1 MSQQMHYQP
10 APQGPTGAPAP
21 QAARN
26 GLGVAALILGIIG
39 ALSGIPMILFWL
51 AGPLGILALIFGL
64 VGLSRAK
71 KGQATNKGVAVTG
84 TILGALALV
93 LAVVGVIVTVLAV
106 NKAVDE
112 VHQQVEQSS
121 GQPKNGSGQSAQDLG
136 PGETAKYNNGVQV
149 SVSKAAPYTVD
160 PSTVV
165 SGHTQGNKA
174 YKLTV
179 TIKNTGSKSFDKP
192 LVQTKARVNG
202 KEAEEVDDDKHGI
215 LHHDFGNAISPGESA
230 SVEMVFDAPPAAKQ
244 LDVEVTPDLMLD
256 AVSWKLA
263 L

>member
-1 MSQQMHYQP
+1 MSQQTHYQP

-51 AGPLGILALIFGL
+51 AGPLGVLALIFGL

-121 GQPKNGSGQSAQDLG
+121 GQPKNGSGESAKDLG

-149 SVSKAAPYTVD
+149 TVSKAAPYTVD
-160 PSTVV
+160 PNTVV

-174 YKLTV
+174 YKFTV
-179 TIKNTGSKSFDKP
+179 TVKNTGSKAFDKP
-192 LVQTKARVNG
+192 LVQTKARANG

-230 SVEMVFDAPPAAKQ
+230 SVEMVFDAPPTAKQ
-244 LDVEVTPDLMLD
+244 LDVEVTPDFLLD

>member
-10 APQGPTGAPAP
+10 APQGPTGAHAP

-64 VGLSRAK
+64 VGLSRVK

-84 TILGALALV
+84 TILGGLALI
-93 LAVVGVIVTVLAV
+93 LAVVGIIVTVLAV

-112 VHQQVEQSS
+112 VNKEFDKQS
-121 GQPKNGSGQSAQDLG
+121 GSSSNIKDLG
-136 PGETAKYNNGVQV
+136 AGEAAKYNNGLQV
-149 SVSKAAPYTVD
+149 TVSKPTPYTVD
-160 PSTVV
+160 PSTMI
-165 SGHTQGNKA
+165 SGHVQGNKA
-174 YKLTV
+174 YKVTV
-179 TIKNTGSKSFDKP
+179 TLKNTGDKAATNP
-192 LVQTKARVNG
+192 VMSTEAEADG
-202 KEAEEVDDDKHGI
+202 KKAEEVADDKHGI
-215 LHHDFGNAISPGESA
+215 LHHDWEKTLDPNESD
-230 SVEMVFDAPPAAKQ
+230 SVEMVFDAPPSAKE
-244 LDVEVTPDLMLD
+244 LSIKITPDFLLD
-256 AVSWKLA
+256 PANWKLP

>member
-51 AGPLGILALIFGL
+51 AGPLGVLALIFGL

-121 GQPKNGSGQSAQDLG
+121 GQPKNGSGQSAKDLG

-160 PSTVV
+160 PNTVV

-179 TIKNTGSKSFDKP
+179 TVKNTGSKAFDKP
-192 LVQTKARVNG
+192 LVQTKARANG

-230 SVEMVFDAPPAAKQ
+230 SVEMVFDAPPTAKQ
-244 LDVEVTPDLMLD
+244 LDVEVTPDFLLD

>member
-51 AGPLGILALIFGL
+51 AGPLGVLALIFGL

-121 GQPKNGSGQSAQDLG
+121 GQPKNGSGQSAKDLG

-160 PSTVV
+160 PNTVV

-179 TIKNTGSKSFDKP
+179 TVKNTGSKAFDKP
-192 LVQTKARVNG
+192 LVQTKARANG

-215 LHHDFGNAISPGESA
+215 LHHDFGNTISPGESA
-230 SVEMVFDAPPAAKQ
+230 SVEMVFDAPPTAKQ
-244 LDVEVTPDLMLD
+244 LDVEVTPDFLLD

>member
-10 APQGPTGAPAP
+10 APQGPTGAHAP

-84 TILGALALV
+84 TILGAVALI
-93 LAVVGVIVTVLAV
+93 LSVVGVIVTVVAV

-112 VHQQVEQSS
+112 VHKQVEESS
-121 GQPKNGSGQSAQDLG
+121 GQPKNGSGESAKELT
-136 PGETAKYNNGVQV
+136 PGSTAKYNNGVEV
-149 SVSKAAPYTVD
+149 TVSKPSPYTVD
-160 PSTVV
+160 PNTVV
-165 SGHTQGNKA
+165 SGHTDGNKA

-179 TIKNTGSKSFDKP
+179 TIKNAGSKVFDKP

-202 KEAEEVDDDKHGI
+202 KKAEEVDDDKHGI
-215 LHHDFGNAISPGESA
+215 LHHDFGDSINPGA
-230 SVEMVFDAPPAAKQ
+230 TADVEMVFDAPPTAKE
-244 LDVEVTPDLMLD
+244 LDVEVTPDLLLD
-256 AVSWKLA
+256 SVHWKLA

>member
-10 APQGPTGAPAP
+10 APQGPTGAHAP

-39 ALSGIPMILFWL
+39 ALSGIPMVLFWL

-84 TILGALALV
+84 TILGGLAII
-93 LAVVGVIVTVLAV
+93 LAIVGIIVTVLAV

-112 VHQQVEQSS
+112 INKQVESSS
-121 GQPKNGSGQSAQDLG
+121 GQPKGGSGQSAKDLG
-136 PGETAKYNNGVQV
+136 PGDTAKYNNGVEV
-149 SVSKAAPYTVD
+149 TVSKATPYTVD
-160 PSTVV
+160 PSTLV
-165 SGHTQGNKA
+165 SGHTDGNKA

-179 TIKNTGSKSFDKP
+179 TIKNTGSKPFDKP
-192 LVQTKARVNG
+192 LVQTKGRVNG
-202 KEAEEVDDDKHGI
+202 KEAPEVDDDKHGI
-215 LHHDFGNAISPGESA
+215 LHHDFGNSIRPGA
-230 SVEMVFDAPPAAKQ
+230 TANVELVFDAPPTAKQ
-244 LDVEVTPDLMLD
+244 LDVEVTPDLLLD
-256 AVSWKLA
+256 AVNWKLT

>member
-10 APQGPTGAPAP
+10 APQGPNGAPAP

-51 AGPLGILALIFGL
+51 AGPLGVLALIFGL

-121 GQPKNGSGQSAQDLG
+121 GQPKNGSGQSAKDLG

-160 PSTVV
+160 PNTVV

-179 TIKNTGSKSFDKP
+179 TVKNTGSKAFDKP
-192 LVQTKARVNG
+192 LVQTKARANG

-230 SVEMVFDAPPAAKQ
+230 SVEMVFDAPPTAKQ
-244 LDVEVTPDLMLD
+244 LDVEVTPDFLLD

>member
-1 MSQQMHYQP
+1 MSQQTHYQP

-51 AGPLGILALIFGL
+51 AGPLGVLALIFGL

-121 GQPKNGSGQSAQDLG
+121 GQPKNGSGESAKDLG

-149 SVSKAAPYTVD
+149 TVSKAAPYTVD
-160 PSTVV
+160 PNTVV

-179 TIKNTGSKSFDKP
+179 TVKNTGSKAFDKP
-192 LVQTKARVNG
+192 LVQTKARANG

-230 SVEMVFDAPPAAKQ
+230 SVEMVFDAPPTAKQ
-244 LDVEVTPDLMLD
+244 LDVEVTPDFLLD